1 MDNLMA
7 SASTLSGIAGSIVA
21 VIGGG
26 YALYRWLKS
35 QPFKKRLSIF
45 SNPSSLEN
53 DLLKVRGRTLNFD
66 TILDFSVWN
75 ELSHRIASETEYKEI
90 LCQPARDLNNKPLP
104 LYAPQKGGGLDSFV
118 RLVVSVKDSS
128 RLKFS
133 HGGTGII
140 YVLLKG
146 KFDVEVR
153 NYAGPI
159 IEFTLR
165 EVT

>member
-45 SNPSSLEN
+45 SNPSFLEN

-75 ELSHRIASETEYKEI
+75 ELSHRIASHRI
-90 LCQPARDLNNKPLP
+90 
-104 LYAPQKGGGLDSFV
+104 
-118 RLVVSVKDSS
+118 
-128 RLKFS
+128 
-133 HGGTGII
+133 
-140 YVLLKG
+140 
-146 KFDVEVR
+146 
-153 NYAGPI
+153 
-159 IEFTLR
+159 
-165 EVT
+165 